1 MNETEVEDRLRAAL
15 AELADSTPLA
25 NPEPPSHDAYTDRTR
40 TYRSSS
46 EEATEE
52 TLLRP
57 AAAAQATGRAAWL
70 DAKLLI
76 VVGCAVLVAVGIFFV
91 GRQLSHQPSPAHT
104 VTVPD
109 FVGAGLPSVTSEAR
123 LYDLKLHFHFVAS
136 SQPTAAVI
144 SQNPSAGGR
153 IPTGGVVSLV
163 ISNGPTPSPT
173 PGSTI
178 EVPNVVGLTLSNAVG
193 QLHAIGLSDSFADLH
208 CPATTSEHVVAQSPS
223 PGSVLAQGS
232 KVQLSVPCT

>member
-1 MNETEVEDRLRAAL
+1 MNDTEVEDRLRAAL

-25 NPEPPSHDAYTDRTR
+25 NPEPPSHDAYSDRTG

-46 EEATEE
+46 ESGTEE
-52 TLLRP
+52 TFLRP
-57 AAAAQATGRAAWL
+57 AAAQATGRAAWF

-76 VVGCAVLVAVGIFFV
+76 VVGCVVFVVVGIFFV
-91 GRQLSHQPSPAHT
+91 GRQLSHGQPSPAHT

-109 FVGAGLPSVTSEAR
+109 FVGTGLPSVTSEAR
-123 LYDLKLHFHFVAS
+123 LYGLKLHFHFVAS

-153 IPTGGVVSLV
+153 IPSGGVVSLV

-193 QLHAIGLSDSFADLH
+193 QLHGIGLSDSFADLH